1 VKLQAQK
8 IVELKAAYV
17 DLKRGKCV
25 DLKRGKENVTAGYQR
40 LSEKHK
46 RLVQKVDQEKAE
58 LAEAHATELGRVQ
71 EELDKETQD
80 YTDYRLNGGTAS
92 TIFMV
97 KLKRG
102 A

>member
-8 IVELKAAYV
+8 IVELKVACI
-17 DLKRGKCV
+17 DLKRE
-25 DLKRGKENVTAGYQR
+25 KENVTAGYQR

-46 RLVQKVDQEKAE
+46 RLVEKVDQEKAE
-58 LAEAHATELGRVQ
+58 LAEAHATELGRVH

-80 YTDYRLNGGTAS
+80 YTDYRLNSGTAS

>member
-8 IVELKAAYV
+8 IVELKAA
-17 DLKRGKCV
+17 CV

-58 LAEAHATELGRVQ
+58 LAEAHATELGRVH

-80 YTDYRLNGGTAS
+80 YTDYRLNSGTAS